1 MQDLRDAKDRP
12 VVLPLPSGTKDSL
25 IDTLSTAIYSARVLG
40 GHRIDPASLRLDDV
54 QACIARGSP
63 LDKMLTSFLGEQH
76 VTVFIR
82 SEIESSL
89 LAEQSKWRRPTS
101 FSELFT
107 PTQAQELS
115 RHLIKLL
122 GTLPWDY
129 SFTIQ
134 MPGLGPNAL
143 SRVDGRID
151 LSSCTQL
158 ITGAALRGHTE
169 HRVAAADLMHD
180 TPAELF
186 DRRVYAQIKVAG
198 YVSRDLQSDSFL
210 RATEQLYSLVG
221 LFLAF
226 NVVDAKNAWLY
237 GTSGVTR
244 ISTVRS
250 GGDQVLLHFTSD
262 LDVHYQGFFNELGY
276 SEEFLGKIDSDDRLS
291 IILERIRSALS
302 NGAASRLQSAARWFL
317 DSHTGNNAQVKF
329 VQVVIAFEIL
339 LGDEKMSKDT
349 GIGTLM
355 ANRCA
360 YMIGNDARDRETIIN
375 DMQMGYRIR
384 SRIVHAGASILTHD
398 EKLTFSRM
406 QELCALVITH
416 EVYAMTSASQ

>member
-1 MQDLRDAKDRP
+1 
-12 VVLPLPSGTKDSL
+12 
-25 IDTLSTAIYSARVLG
+25 
-40 GHRIDPASLRLDDV
+40 
-54 QACIARGSP
+54 
-63 LDKMLTSFLGEQH
+63 MLTSFLGEQH

-82 SEIESSL
+82 SEIESIL
-89 LAEQSKWRRPTS
+89 FAEQSKWRRPTS

-107 PTQAQELS
+107 PMEAQELS
-115 RHLIKLL
+115 RQLIDLL

-129 SFTIQ
+129 KFTIQ

-143 SRVDGRID
+143 TRVDGRID

-158 ITGAALRGHTE
+158 ITGAALRDHTD

-180 TPAELF
+180 TPVELF
-186 DRRVYAQIKVAG
+186 DIRVYAQIKVAG

-210 RATEQLYSLVG
+210 RATEQFYSLVG

-250 GGDQVLLHFTSD
+250 GGDQVPLHFTSD

-302 NGAASRLQSAARWFL
+302 NGGASRLQSAARWFL

-360 YMIGNDARDRETIIN
+360 YMIGTDARDRERIIH
-375 DMQMGYRIR
+375 DMQSGYRIR
-384 SRIVHAGASILTHD
+384 GRIVHAGASILTHE
-398 EKLTFSRM
+398 EKLTFLRM

-416 EVYAMTSASQ
+416 EVHAMTGASQ